1 MAKKQFKAESKRLL
15 DMMINS
21 IYTHKEIFLRELI
34 SNASDAIDKLY
45 FRSLTDD
52 SVKLKKKDFF
62 IRLAADKENRTLTV
76 RDNGIGMTKEELEK
90 NLGTIAKSGSLDFKN
105 ENETGGKVDVIGQF
119 GVGFYSA
126 FMVASRVTVRSRAF
140 GAQEAWQ
147 WESTGAE
154 GYTIEPCDKEDV
166 GTEVIL
172 VVKEN
177 EGEEHYD
184 EFLDDW
190 RLAGIVKKYSDY
202 IRYPIKML
210 REKSRA
216 IEGTDKDEEGHYKAP
231 EYETYTEDE
240 TLNSMVPI
248 WKRDKKKV
256 KDEEYAQFYKDKFG
270 DYSDPARVIQSKTE
284 GTATFNALL
293 FIPSRTP
300 YNYYTKEYEKGLQL
314 YSSGVL
320 IMEKCADLLPD
331 YFSFVK
337 GLVDS
342 EDLSL
347 NISREMLQHD
357 SQLKLIKTTLERKI
371 KNELASWLKNDRE
384 KYEEFFKNFGLQL
397 KMGCYASY
405 GMNKELLQD
414 LLLFHSAKENKLVT
428 LREYYEAM
436 PEDQKYIYYA
446 AGESTDRLAKLPAAE
461 RVLDKGFDILYLTDD
476 VDEFMLQMLRSYG
489 DKEKE
494 KEFRNISAD
503 DLGIET
509 DAEKEEVKAKNE
521 ENKEL
526 FEAMKEALDG
536 KVTEVR
542 LSQRLKSHPV
552 CLSSSGPLSIE
563 MEKVLNSMPAQQ
575 EKVKS
580 EKVLE
585 LNGEHEVFA
594 ALKRLFEAGDKE
606 KLAAYSEILYDQAL
620 LIEGL
625 ALEDPVAYANNVC
638 KLIPRTLLFLLCLF
652 RQSEAAPAVSC
663 YGGRGFF
670 RCAAAIFHPCGPG
683 YSLCWCRKNPPAQ

>member
-1 MAKKQFKAESKRLL
+1 MAKAIQSGVKRLL

-371 KNELASWLKNDRE
+371 KNELAAWLKNDRE

-638 KLIPRTLLFLLCLF
+638 KLM
-652 RQSEAAPAVSC
+652 V
-663 YGGRGFF
+663 
-670 RCAAAIFHPCGPG
+670 
-683 YSLCWCRKNPPAQ
+683 

>member
-62 IRLAADKENRTLTV
+62 IRLAAAKENRTLTV

-384 KYEEFFKNFGLQL
+384 KYEEFFRNFGLQL

-638 KLIPRTLLFLLCLF
+638 KLM
-652 RQSEAAPAVSC
+652 V
-663 YGGRGFF
+663 
-670 RCAAAIFHPCGPG
+670 
-683 YSLCWCRKNPPAQ
+683 

>member
-52 SVKLKKKDFF
+52 SVKLKKKDLF

-371 KNELASWLKNDRE
+371 KNELAAWLKNDRE
-384 KYEEFFKNFGLQL
+384 KYEEFFRNFGLQL

-638 KLIPRTLLFLLCLF
+638 KLM
-652 RQSEAAPAVSC
+652 V
-663 YGGRGFF
+663 
-670 RCAAAIFHPCGPG
+670 
-683 YSLCWCRKNPPAQ
+683 

>member
-62 IRLAADKENRTLTV
+62 IRLAADKENRTLAV

-371 KNELASWLKNDRE
+371 KNELAAWLKNDRE

-526 FEAMKEALDG
+526 FEAMKAALDG

-638 KLIPRTLLFLLCLF
+638 KLM
-652 RQSEAAPAVSC
+652 V
-663 YGGRGFF
+663 
-670 RCAAAIFHPCGPG
+670 
-683 YSLCWCRKNPPAQ
+683 

>member
-1 MAKKQFKAESKRLL
+1 MSKKQFKAESKRLL

-21 IYTHKEIFLRELI
+21 IYTHKEIFLRELV

-52 SVKLKKKDFF
+52 TVPTKKDEFL
-62 IRLAADKENRTLTV
+62 IRLTLDKDARTLTV
-76 RDNGIGMTKEELEK
+76 SDNGIGMTKDELEK

-140 GAQEAWQ
+140 GESEAWQ
-147 WESTGAE
+147 WESTGAD
-154 GYTIEPCDKEDV
+154 GYTLEPCDKEDV

-172 VVKEN
+172 VIKEN

-184 EFLDDW
+184 EFLDEW
-190 RLAGIVKKYSDY
+190 RLVDIVKKYSDY

-210 REKSRA
+210 REKQRP

-231 EYETYTEDE
+231 EYESYTEDE

-248 WKRDKKKV
+248 WKREKKDVSK
-256 KDEEYAQFYKDKFG
+256 EEYAQFYREKFS
-270 DYSDPARVIQSKTE
+270 DYSEPARVIQSKTE
-284 GTATFNALL
+284 GTATFRALL
-293 FIPSRTP
+293 FVPSNTP

-357 SQLKLIKTTLERKI
+357 NQLKLIKSTLERKI
-371 KNELASWLKNDRE
+371 KNELAGWLKNERE
-384 KYEEFFKNFGLQL
+384 DYEKFFKNFGLQL

-414 LLLFHSAKENKLVT
+414 LLLFHSAKQDKLVT

-436 PEDQKYIYYA
+436 PEEQKYLYYA
-446 AGESTDRLAKLPAAE
+446 AGESTERLAKLPAAE
-461 RVLDKGFDILYLTDD
+461 RVLEKGFDILYLTDD
-476 VDEFMLQMLRSYG
+476 VDEFMLQMLHGYG
-489 DKEKE
+489 DKDKE
-494 KEFRNISAD
+494 KEFRNISSD

-509 DAEKEEVKAKNE
+509 EAEKEEEKAKNE
-521 ENKEL
+521 ENKHL
-526 FEAMKEALDG
+526 FDAMKDALSG
-536 KVTEVR
+536 KVVEVK
-542 LSQRLKSHPV
+542 LSQRLKTHPV
-552 CLSSSGPLSIE
+552 CLSSNGPLSIE
-563 MEKVLNSMPAQQ
+563 MEKVLNSMPAQP
-575 EKVKS
+575 EKVTS

-585 LNGEHEVFA
+585 INGEHEVFA
-594 ALKRLFEAGDKE
+594 ALKRLHDEGDTE
-606 KLAAYSEILYDQAL
+606 KLAAYSEILYAQAL

-625 ALEDPVAYANNVC
+625 SLEDPVAYANSVC
-638 KLIPRTLLFLLCLF
+638 KLM
-652 RQSEAAPAVSC
+652 V
-663 YGGRGFF
+663 
-670 RCAAAIFHPCGPG
+670 
-683 YSLCWCRKNPPAQ
+683 

>member
-62 IRLAADKENRTLTV
+62 IRLAAAKENRTLTV

-371 KNELASWLKNDRE
+371 KNELAAWLKNDRE
-384 KYEEFFKNFGLQL
+384 KYEEFFRNFGLQL

-446 AGESTDRLAKLPAAE
+446 AGESTDRLAKLPAA
-461 RVLDKGFDILYLTDD
+461 DILYLTDD

-638 KLIPRTLLFLLCLF
+638 KLM
-652 RQSEAAPAVSC
+652 V
-663 YGGRGFF
+663 
-670 RCAAAIFHPCGPG
+670 
-683 YSLCWCRKNPPAQ
+683 